1 MNEVT
6 RTSQQVIADLNNYFI
21 TPTPENLEKLNN
33 SKEKMEKMQKEVL
46 YLRNSENEFA
56 LTNYI
61 NLIDSLAETADRSLL
76 FFNEHEKEDSA
87 KEFAEATRISMY
99 ISEMTLTLID
109 SELNTY
115 ERFYRGIIEQSGEI
129 KKLGI
134 WVMLMITC
142 LLMLLTY
149 GFSLSITKPV
159 KKLTQAANELSRGR
173 FHLPIKVDSNDEIAF
188 LAQTFDRMRI
198 NINNLIS
205 EPGEEWKDG
214 SSNG

>member
-1 MNEVT
+1 M
-6 RTSQQVIADLNNYFI
+6 NNYFI

-33 SKEKMEKMQKEVL
+33 SKEKMEKVQKEVL

-115 ERFYRGIIEQSGEI
+115 ERFYRGIIEQSG
-129 KKLGI
+129 KLKS
-134 WVMLMITC
+134 W
-142 LLMLLTY
+142 
-149 GFSLSITKPV
+149 GFGLC
-159 KKLTQAANELSRGR
+159 
-173 FHLPIKVDSNDEIAF
+173 
-188 LAQTFDRMRI
+188 
-198 NINNLIS
+198 
-205 EPGEEWKDG
+205 
-214 SSNG
+214 